1 MTPTLPEILR
11 GNFLALATPP
21 TAETAGDYLA
31 SRIGVVALLSLLA
44 AQEAERGDA
53 AVRAENAAIDALLAD
68 AADAG
73 YAVTGHAE
81 PATDDLQGCDRAN
94 ARLRRALIA
103 LHEAVE
109 QRHDGA
115 FDARILKLY
124 VHMAAGRRLDLPPL
138 GAAG

>member
-31 SRIGVVALLSLLA
+31 SRIGVVALLNLLA
-44 AQEAERGDA
+44 AQEAERGEA
-53 AVRAENAAIDALLAD
+53 AVLAENAAISALLAD
-68 AADAG
+68 AAVAAYRVPG
-73 YAVTGHAE
+73 LAAPAAE
-81 PATDDLQGCDRAN
+81 DQQARDRTN
-94 ARLRRALIA
+94 GTLRRALIV

-109 QRHDGA
+109 QRHDA
-115 FDARILKLY
+115 EFDARILKLY
-124 VHMAAGRRLDLPPL
+124 VAMAAGRRLDLPPL